1 MLEQTGRF
9 DDPQLESLLPH
20 TAINRRGFLAGGA
33 GAGFALAAGPLAAQ
47 SVIRTPADGL
57 YTADMKVPTGQ
68 GDMPAY
74 LACPVNGGRHATVL
88 VVPEIFGMH
97 EYQKDICRRLA
108 LRGYTGVTLDPY
120 FRLGELARMTE
131 IREVVGL
138 ANRLEDTRML
148 ADLDALVGFISA
160 HPRVNAARMGI
171 TGMCRGGRTVWMY
184 AAHSKQMKA
193 GVSWYGGL
201 NPMPPAMPRT
211 PIDVAGALNMPVLG
225 LYGGADA
232 GIPVALVARMQEALK
247 AGSQA
252 SRASRFVLYK
262 DMPHAFHA
270 DYRPS
275 YRKEA
280 AEDGWQQML
289 AWFKEHGVA

>member
-1 MLEQTGRF
+1 MLDPTGRF
-9 DDPQLESLLPH
+9 EDPQLESLLPP
-20 TAINRRGFLAGGA
+20 TALNRRGFLAGGA

-74 LACPVNGGRHATVL
+74 LACPVNGARHATVL

-211 PIDVAGALNMPVLG
+211 PIDAAGALNMPVLG

-247 AGSQA
+247 AGSKA
-252 SRASRFVLYK
+252 SQASRFVLYK

-275 YRKEA
+275 YRREA

>member
-1 MLEQTGRF
+1 
-9 DDPQLESLLPH
+9 
-20 TAINRRGFLAGGA
+20 
-33 GAGFALAAGPLAAQ
+33 
-47 SVIRTPADGL
+47 
-57 YTADMKVPTGQ
+57 
-68 GDMPAY
+68 MPAY

>member
-211 PIDVAGALNMPVLG
+211 PVDVAGALNMPVLG

-247 AGSQA
+247 AGSKA

-275 YRKEA
+275 YRREA